1 MPPAAHRFRAV
12 VFDLD
17 GVIADSEHLW
27 EEYWSAY
34 AADHGTRWESRHTSA
49 VQGMSAPEWAA
60 YLTDLVG
67 ADHPGTVTETAVVD
81 NMISAIAAGRAP
93 LLDGAAEMVGE
104 VSKRA
109 PIALA
114 SSAPRRVIHAVLAT
128 HGLTAHFTAT
138 VSSAEVARGKPH
150 PDVYLEAA
158 SRLGVPAGE
167 CLAVED
173 SSNGILAA
181 ANAGMRVVARPNPVY
196 PPRAE
201 ALARAYAAWPHLH
214 EVRATLL
221 AELDPAATGQAVPD
235 GGGA

>member
-1 MPPAAHRFRAV
+1 MPPAPPRFRAV

-34 AADHGTRWESRHTSA
+34 AAAHATRWEPHHTSA

-67 ADHPGTVTETAVVD
+67 ADHPPAVTETAVVD
-81 NMISAIAAGRAP
+81 DMIAAIAAGRAP
-93 LLDGAAEMVGE
+93 LLDGARQLVATVAAR
-104 VSKRA
+104 V

-114 SSAPRRVIHAVLAT
+114 SSAPRRVIDAVLAT

-158 SRLGVPAGE
+158 MRLDIAPHA

-181 ANAGMRVVARPNPVY
+181 AGAGMRVVARPNPVY
-196 PPRAE
+196 PPRPE
-201 ALARAYAAWPHLH
+201 ALAKAHAAHPHLDG
-214 EVRATLL
+214 VRAALL
-221 AELDPAATGQAVPD
+221 TELDWTGSD
-235 GGGA
+235 RGGT